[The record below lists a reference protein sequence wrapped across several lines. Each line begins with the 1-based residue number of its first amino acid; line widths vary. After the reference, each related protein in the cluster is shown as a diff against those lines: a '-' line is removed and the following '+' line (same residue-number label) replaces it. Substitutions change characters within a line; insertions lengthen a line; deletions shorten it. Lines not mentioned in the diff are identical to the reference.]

1 MFSLGSLRQSMQVKR
16 SGWTSSRRVSQP
28 RNVLRFRFYSI
39 ALRVTAFV
47 ALVWIFVPSVRHNP
61 MQTDQHTIT
70 QGQKDYWHVFGP
82 PDLTAAEWEAA
93 CRGPWSQAHVAALS
107 IPFYEGST
115 LSDCTAMVRCPPDCE
130 TFKRLRE
137 AAPLSH

>member
-1 MFSLGSLRQSMQVKR
+1 M
-16 SGWTSSRRVSQP
+16 
-28 RNVLRFRFYSI
+28 RFRFYSI

-61 MQTDQHTIT
+61 MQTDRRTVT

-93 CRGPWSQAHVAALS
+93 CGGPNASIHADALS
-107 IPFYEGST
+107 LEFYEGST
-115 LSDCTAMVRCPPDCE
+115 LQNCEISVAVRCPPDCD
-130 TFKRLRE
+130 TYKTLRDD
-137 AAPLSH
+137 AR